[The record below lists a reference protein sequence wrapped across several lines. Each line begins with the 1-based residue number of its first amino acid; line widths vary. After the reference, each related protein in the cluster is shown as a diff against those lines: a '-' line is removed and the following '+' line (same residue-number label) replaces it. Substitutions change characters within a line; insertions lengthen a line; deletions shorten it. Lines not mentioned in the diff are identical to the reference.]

1 MVNFNNINIKECVV
15 QYKENSY
22 RIMLIPNIM
31 GNEIKGYMQSVN
43 GGHIMCVTKKYQSL
57 DELIRLLDNDEQFVN
72 NIVEDYKLQAF
83 VLEENIV
90 NLYR

>member
-1 MVNFNNINIKECVV
+1 MGNTKNINETRRG
-15 QYKENSY
+15 QN
-22 RIMLIPNIM
+22 
-31 GNEIKGYMQSVN
+31 
-43 GGHIMCVTKKYQSL
+43 IMCVTKKYQSL